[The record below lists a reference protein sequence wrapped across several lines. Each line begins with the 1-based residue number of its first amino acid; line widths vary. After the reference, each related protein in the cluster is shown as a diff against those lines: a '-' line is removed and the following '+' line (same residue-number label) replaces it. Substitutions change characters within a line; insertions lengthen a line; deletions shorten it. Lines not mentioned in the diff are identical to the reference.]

1 MGTKFSPGINQ
12 WDSHLLNTRTEIGLK
27 SILDGVGISDGRDM
41 WRVYGWG
48 TAQKGKRAGK
58 KQGERRAEG
67 EQDLLC
73 SFYCSFSSV
82 WTWFFFSPVSKL
94 CDKLGNS
101 LETLK
106 SLLMISYTWWVTI
119 IQVSSERG
127 PETSAELPSAHH
139 KQLQGN
145 LAAKYAWIHSVI
157 VEVKWAQRI
166 QFSRPS
172 FPQQTDTEW

>member
-48 TAQKGKRAGK
+48 KEQERSKERGGQKVNRT
-58 KQGERRAEG
+58 
-67 EQDLLC
+67 
-73 SFYCSFSSV
+73 FSV
-82 WTWFFFSPVSKL
+82 LFTVPFLQFELVFFFFPPASKL
-94 CDKLGNS
+94 CNKLGNS

-127 PETSAELPSAHH
+127 PETSAEFPSAHH

-172 FPQQTDTEW
+172 FPQQTDAEW

>member
-1 MGTKFSPGINQ
+1 MGGICEGCM
-12 WDSHLLNTRTEIGLK
+12 D
-27 SILDGVGISDGRDM
+27 
-41 WRVYGWG
+41 
-48 TAQKGKRAGK
+48 
-58 KQGERRAEG
+58 G
-67 EQDLLC
+67 EQHRRGKEQER
-73 SFYCSFSSV
+73 SKERGGQKVNRTFSV
-82 WTWFFFSPVSKL
+82 LFTVPFLQFELDFFFPPASKL

-127 PETSAELPSAHH
+127 PETSTEFPSAHH

-172 FPQQTDTEW
+172 FPQQTDIAW